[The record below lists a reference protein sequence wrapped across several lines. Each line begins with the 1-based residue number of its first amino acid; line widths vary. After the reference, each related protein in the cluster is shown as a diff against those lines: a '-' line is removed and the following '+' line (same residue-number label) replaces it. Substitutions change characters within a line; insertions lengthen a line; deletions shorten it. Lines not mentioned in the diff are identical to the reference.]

1 MILFLFGRG
10 PLSSHRRDRGRC
22 HESSEAAG
30 VGGAHP
36 RWQPLRAGKLGG
48 TAVYRSNRCFSF
60 FFFSSMETLNH
71 ISAFPVIYISHDS

>member
-10 PLSSHRRDRGRC
+10 LLSSRRDRGRC
-22 HESSEAAG
+22 HESSEVAG

-36 RWQPLRAGKLGG
+36 RWHPLRAGKLGG
-48 TAVYRSNRCFSF
+48 GTAVYCSNRCFS

-71 ISAFPVIYISHDS
+71 VSAFPAICISHDS

>member
-10 PLSSHRRDRGRC
+10 LLSSRRDRGRC
-22 HESSEAAG
+22 HESSEVAG

-36 RWQPLRAGKLGG
+36 RWHPLRAGKLGG
-48 TAVYRSNRCFSF
+48 GQLFTAPTDVSH

-71 ISAFPVIYISHDS
+71 VSAFPAICISHDS